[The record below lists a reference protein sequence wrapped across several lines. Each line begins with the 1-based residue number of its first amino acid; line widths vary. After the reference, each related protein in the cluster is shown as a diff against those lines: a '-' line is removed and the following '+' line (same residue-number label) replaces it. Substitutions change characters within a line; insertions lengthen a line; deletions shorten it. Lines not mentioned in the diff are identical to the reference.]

1 MDADKDGLIS
11 QEDFMKYLKSTGT
24 IMSQREVSELF

>member
-11 QEDFMKYLKSTGT
+11 QEDFMKYLKSTGS
-24 IMSQREVSELF
+24 IMSQHEVN